1 MDSGQASFQSEQF
14 GYIERLI
21 RNNKCRASFFVQ
33 TLTGVLITMADVHTT
48 AKIQIAATIARAQTP
63 S

>member
-21 RNNKCRASFFVQ
+21 RNKCRASFFVQ
-33 TLTGVLITMADVHTT
+33 TLKGVLITMADVHTT
-48 AKIQIAATIARAQTP
+48 AKIQIAATSARSQTP